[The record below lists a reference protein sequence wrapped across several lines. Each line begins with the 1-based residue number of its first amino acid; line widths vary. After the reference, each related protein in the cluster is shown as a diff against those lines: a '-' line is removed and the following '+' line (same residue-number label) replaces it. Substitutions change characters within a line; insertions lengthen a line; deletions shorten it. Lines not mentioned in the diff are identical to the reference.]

1 MAALAYV
8 PDGLLGLRDLL
19 HTFVDLA
26 KERLVLSEPLKGR
39 CHDPL
44 HSSVAVPPGTGT
56 SQTPLGPSVRS
67 GEKRRSAEGG
77 APDPAT
83 VAAKETRRAAW
94 RGFGGSKKPV
104 RLGDAAIPRAGDA
117 ARRWKCCSPTSVAR

>member
-26 KERLVLSEPLKGR
+26 KERLVLSELLKGR

-56 SQTPLGPSVRS
+56 SQTPLGLKC
-67 GEKRRSAEGG
+67 EKRRETEKRRRGRTRPGHRSSQGDGPGGVEGLRG
-77 APDPAT
+77 E
-83 VAAKETRRAAW
+83 KEACPPWRRGHPQG
-94 RGFGGSKKPV
+94 R
-104 RLGDAAIPRAGDA
+104 
-117 ARRWKCCSPTSVAR
+117 

>member
-44 HSSVAVPPGTGT
+44 HSSVAAPPGTGT
-56 SQTPLGPSVRS
+56 SQTPLGLKC
-67 GEKRRSAEGG
+67 EKRRETEKRRRGRTRPGHRSSPRRRAGRRGG
-77 APDPAT
+77 ASGGERSLSALETRPSPGPMTPPGAGS
-83 VAAKETRRAAW
+83 VAAL
-94 RGFGGSKKPV
+94 P
-104 RLGDAAIPRAGDA
+104 
-117 ARRWKCCSPTSVAR
+117 